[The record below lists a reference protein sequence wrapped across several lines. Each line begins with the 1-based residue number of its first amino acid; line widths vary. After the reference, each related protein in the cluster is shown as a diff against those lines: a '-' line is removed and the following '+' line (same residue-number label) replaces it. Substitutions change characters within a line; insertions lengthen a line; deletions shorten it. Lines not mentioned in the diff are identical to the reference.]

1 MLCTELTRIDY
12 AMNNTKNGKANGPYG
27 AVLDMLKTGGEPCL
41 NSLTVNS
48 MISKLPGEWM
58 LSLLVPIIKS
68 KRDTL
73 REINFLEHGFKFYE
87 KVFNGLLCKSMDIH
101 KMQYYIM
108 PGKGTVDAVLY
119 LIRLLKNLE
128 LKTRRCFLC
137 FLILKGLLSG
147 YQAKFFFCFELK
159 EYPKILGE

>member
-12 AMNNTKNGKANGPYG
+12 AMNNTKNEKANGPYG

-87 KVFNGLLCKSMDIH
+87 KVFNGLLCKSVDIH

-108 PGKGTVDAVLY
+108 PGKGTIDAVFLSNKTPEKFRTKNKKMFFVFFD
-119 LIRLLKNLE
+119 LERAFEWVPSKVLFLLRVERVSQN
-128 LKTRRCFLC
+128 TW
-137 FLILKGLLSG
+137 
-147 YQAKFFFCFELK
+147 
-159 EYPKILGE
+159 